1 MKQPVNISPA
11 PWSVSAGAVPN
22 AGGRLIIQNCFG
34 LPVCATSLRGVQGR
48 DECMRANAE
57 LIAAAPEMF
66 AALIAAIEWIE
77 DDRFDDDYISEGWY
91 HAALAAVGM
100 ATCGGFRPGKSRVE
114 DDE

>member
-11 PWSVSAGAVPN
+11 PWSVSASVVPSG
-22 AGGRLIIQNCFG
+22 GGRLIVQNCFG
-34 LPVCATSLRGVQGR
+34 LTVCATSLRGVQGR

-66 AALIAAIEWIE
+66 AALFAAIEWIE
-77 DDRFDDDYISEGWY
+77 DDRFDDDYINEDWY

-100 ATCGGFRPGKSRVE
+100 ACGGFHQGKSRVE
-114 DDE
+114 DE

>member
-11 PWSVSAGAVPN
+11 PWSVSVGVVPN
-22 AGGRLIIQNCFG
+22 VGGRLIVQNCFG

-77 DDRFDDDYISEGWY
+77 DERFDDDYINEDWDLS
-91 HAALAAVGM
+91 ALAAVGM
-100 ATCGGFRPGKSRVE
+100 ATCGGFRPGKSRAE
-114 DDE
+114 DGE

>member
-11 PWSVSAGAVPN
+11 PWSVSAGVVPN
-22 AGGRLIIQNCFG
+22 VGGRLIVQNCFG

-77 DDRFDDDYISEGWY
+77 DDRFDDDYIGEEWY
-91 HAALAAVGM
+91 HAARAAVDK
-100 ATCGGFRPGKSRVE
+100 ASYGGIHPGKPRE
-114 DDE
+114 AEL